1 MLLYRRSNERGRTSR
16 VLAASLAGAFA
27 LSVAAT
33 AAQDSDTVRPASIH
47 LGSCDT
53 PGEAVAELNDLT
65 VMFDDNDDDQGG
77 GSDTGNPSTPAPGSG
92 TGDDGGDDNAD
103 DGGTSSTP
111 GTGDDGGDDNAD
123 DGLGGD
129 DTGDDNADDGL
140 GGDDTG
146 DDGGDDNADDGLGGD
161 GTGDDDG
168 DDGDDDSGSRPG
180 ILAFQGSGG
189 QFVGPEDASV
199 VEGSED
205 SDVGTDLAT
214 LLGEPHV
221 IAVFESE
228 GSDTIIACG
237 SIGGFASGDDD
248 VDLAVGLRE
257 QNDSG
262 FAGIALLDDDD
273 DDNELDVDV
282 YIARD
287 VAAN

>member
-65 VMFDDNDDDQGG
+65 VMFDDNDDDEGG
-77 GSDTGNPSTPAPGSG
+77 GSNTGDPSTPA
-92 TGDDGGDDNAD
+92 
-103 DGGTSSTP
+103 P

-129 DTGDDNADDGL
+129 D
-140 GGDDTG
+140 
-146 DDGGDDNADDGLGGD
+146 
-161 GTGDDDG
+161 TGDDDG

>member
-1 MLLYRRSNERGRTSR
+1 MESRRLNEWKRPAR
-16 VLAASLAGAFA
+16 VLAVSLAGALA

-33 AAQDSDTVRPASIH
+33 AAQDTSSDTVRPASIH
-47 LGSCDT
+47 LGSCDA
-53 PGEAVAELNDLT
+53 PGEAVAELNDLV

-77 GSDTGNPSTPAPGSG
+77 GSDAGTASTPAPGSG
-92 TGDDGGDDNAD
+92 TGDDNAD
-103 DGGTSSTP
+103 DG
-111 GTGDDGGDDNAD
+111 TGGDNAD

-129 DTGDDNADDGL
+129 DNADDGTGDDNADDGP
-140 GGDDTG
+140 GGDD
-146 DDGGDDNADDGLGGD
+146 ADD
-161 GTGDDDG
+161 GTGDDDA
-168 DDGDDDSGSRPG
+168 DDGDDSGDDGSRPG
-180 ILAFQGSGG
+180 IRAFQASGG
-189 QFVGPEDASV
+189 EFVGPEDASV

-205 SDVGTDLAT
+205 SNIGTDLAT
-214 LLGEPHV
+214 LLAEPHV

-237 SIGGFASGDDD
+237 SIGGFASADDD
-248 VDLAVGLRE
+248 TDLAVGLRE

-282 YIARD
+282 YIGRD

>member
-16 VLAASLAGAFA
+16 VLTASLAGALA

-53 PGEAVAELNDLT
+53 PGEAVAELNDLN

-77 GSDTGNPSTPAPGSG
+77 GSNTGNPSTPAPGSG
-92 TGDDGGDDNAD
+92 TGDG
-103 DGGTSSTP
+103 
-111 GTGDDGGDDNAD
+111 GGDDNAD

-129 DTGDDNADDGL
+129 DA
-140 GGDDTG
+140 
-146 DDGGDDNADDGLGGD
+146 
-161 GTGDDDG
+161 GDDDG
-168 DDGDDDSGSRPG
+168 DDGDGDDDSGSRPG
-180 ILAFQGSGG
+180 IRAFQGSGG
-189 QFVGPEDASV
+189 GFVGPDDASV

-205 SDVGTDLAT
+205 SNVGIDLAT

>member
-16 VLAASLAGAFA
+16 VLTASLAGALA

-53 PGEAVAELNDLT
+53 PGEAVAELNDLN
-65 VMFDDNDDDQGG
+65 VMFDDNDDDRGG
-77 GSDTGNPSTPAPGSG
+77 GSNTGNPSTPAPGSG
-92 TGDDGGDDNAD
+92 TGDDDGDDNAD
-103 DGGTSSTP
+103 DGR
-111 GTGDDGGDDNAD
+111 GDDDA
-123 DGLGGD
+123 
-129 DTGDDNADDGL
+129 
-140 GGDDTG
+140 
-146 DDGGDDNADDGLGGD
+146 
-161 GTGDDDG
+161 GDDDG
-168 DDGDDDSGSRPG
+168 DDGDGDDDSGSRPG
-180 ILAFQGSGG
+180 IRAFQGSGG
-189 QFVGPEDASV
+189 GFVGPDDASV

-205 SDVGTDLAT
+205 SNVGIDLAR

-221 IAVFESE
+221 IAIFESE